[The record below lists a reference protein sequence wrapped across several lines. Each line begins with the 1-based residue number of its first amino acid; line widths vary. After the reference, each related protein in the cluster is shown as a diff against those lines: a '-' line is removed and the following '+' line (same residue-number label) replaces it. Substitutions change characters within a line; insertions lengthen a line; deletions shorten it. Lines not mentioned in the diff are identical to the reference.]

1 MTRNTAVTVRV
12 PGARM
17 APTSRTLAHSH
28 TCSRKTSSKCRRTV
42 IMAGG
47 RSRMVQSF
55 LVIGSESS
63 VPCLSHFVYQ
73 MDKVELR
80 THLIMGLP
88 DSFGHTGAN
97 DMVIGR

>member
-1 MTRNTAVTVRV
+1 MTRNAAVTVRF
-12 PGARM
+12 PGAKM

-63 VPCLSHFVYQ
+63 VPCLSLFVYQ
-73 MDKVELR
+73 MDKVELILQR
-80 THLIMGLP
+80 RVYETLAQVDHNKRHG
-88 DSFGHTGAN
+88 
-97 DMVIGR
+97 